1 MNCRDYT
8 DLNPSTN
15 PLAALYLYGRGVLT
29 NWEAIRFV
37 GQDAFAW
44 FSSAGIRFGLDWT
57 PAERLEWIDLMAV
70 EAAVEWRPE
79 PNWQPSVNRTS
90 TGPQRAQ
97 ELPEED
103 PEPTHPPCG
112 LCGERTTEDDQAEMF
127 DPKSEPGP
135 DGVHPA
141 VICHPE
147 CGLARGLE
155 VA

>member
-1 MNCRDYT
+1 MNC
-8 DLNPSTN
+8 
-15 PLAALYLYGRGVLT
+15 AAETCRVVVKYGDDAVPETVARGVDFAGAST
-29 NWEAIRFV
+29 ASAAHPWATRFV
-37 GQDAFAW
+37 IGEK
-44 FSSAGIRFGLDWT
+44 T
-57 PAERLEWIDLMAV
+57 ETV
-70 EAAVEWRPE
+70 AATYRPY
-79 PNWQPSVNRTS
+79 
-90 TGPQRAQ
+90 
-97 ELPEED
+97 
-103 PEPTHPPCG
+103 PPCG